1 MMGFAVNEDDGVR
14 LAFEDTGSGEP
25 LLLVHGTALSKAAWR
40 GLGYQRALTPRYRV
54 VSLDMRG
61 HGRSDKPH
69 NDDAYTTERFMGDIE
84 AVLDACGLQSVHYFG
99 YSFGARVGLAMAA
112 SREHRLRSLTMLG
125 GTHRSMA
132 GQVGKLFFPDYLEA
146 LEVGGMEE
154 FVRRWNERRTVAVD
168 PATRQA
174 FLANDPA
181 ALAAYF
187 RAGEELPGLDPR
199 VVRQVQLPVL
209 LIAGSRDHP
218 RAEESRQAA
227 ALLPYGHF
235 AELPGLDHA
244 SCLSAQ
250 ADVTALLTGFLE
262 RAHSDR

>member
-1 MMGFAVNEDDGVR
+1 MMGFAVNEYDGVR
-14 LAFEDTGSGEP
+14 LAFEDTGTGEP

-40 GLGYQRALTPRYRV
+40 GLGYQRALKPRYRV

-69 NDDAYTTERFMGDIE
+69 NDDAYTMERFMGDVE

-112 SREHRLRSLTMLG
+112 SRQHRLRSLTMLG

-132 GQVGKLFFPDYLEA
+132 GQVGTLFFPDYLEA
-146 LEVGGMEE
+146 LETGGMEE
-154 FVRRWNERRTVAVD
+154 FIRRWNDRRTAAVD

-199 VVRQVQLPVL
+199 VVQQIQLPVL
-209 LIAGSRDHP
+209 LIAGSNDHP

-227 ALLPYGHF
+227 ALLPDGHF
-235 AELPGLDHA
+235 VELPGLDHA
-244 SCLSAQ
+244 SCLSARE
-250 ADVTALLTGFLE
+250 DVAALLTGFLE
-262 RAHSDR
+262 RVHANR

>member
-1 MMGFAVNEDDGVR
+1 
-14 LAFEDTGSGEP
+14 
-25 LLLVHGTALSKAAWR
+25 
-40 GLGYQRALTPRYRV
+40 
-54 VSLDMRG
+54 
-61 HGRSDKPH
+61 
-69 NDDAYTTERFMGDIE
+69 
-84 AVLDACGLQSVHYFG
+84 
-99 YSFGARVGLAMAA
+99 
-112 SREHRLRSLTMLG
+112 
-125 GTHRSMA
+125 
-132 GQVGKLFFPDYLEA
+132 
-146 LEVGGMEE
+146 MEE
-154 FVRRWNERRTVAVD
+154 FIRRWNDRRTVAVD

-209 LIAGSRDHP
+209 LIAGSEDHP

-227 ALLPYGHF
+227 ALLPNGHF
-235 AELPGLDHA
+235 AGTPRLDHA

-262 RAHSDR
+262 RIHADCGLSGFLGTVPPPTSEAEALPGPRPARRRLG